1 MYAHV
6 SKKASIVG
14 TGGLQ
19 NHPIPQSP
27 HTMPKFPR
35 KSTGERSIS
44 VATGIDNHFLK
55 LNPGPW
61 RSRDHVAVKDL
72 NNNTTTTTMLPKKNK
87 IRY

>member
-1 MYAHV
+1 MCLENE
-6 SKKASIVG
+6 G
-14 TGGLQ
+14 W
-19 NHPIPQSP
+19 
-27 HTMPKFPR
+27 
-35 KSTGERSIS
+35 GERSIS